1 MLHCLLKNCV
11 NLAVHDRLNDATNA
25 CTLYVRVFLYSGD
38 ERTVYKC
45 TYIMMCVVVHKPVLE
60 YCM

>member
-1 MLHCLLKNCV
+1 MMLCFVCGCKV
-11 NLAVHDRLNDATNA
+11 F
-25 CTLYVRVFLYSGD
+25 RVFLYSGD

-45 TYIMMCVVVHKPVLE
+45 TYIMMCVIVHKPVLE